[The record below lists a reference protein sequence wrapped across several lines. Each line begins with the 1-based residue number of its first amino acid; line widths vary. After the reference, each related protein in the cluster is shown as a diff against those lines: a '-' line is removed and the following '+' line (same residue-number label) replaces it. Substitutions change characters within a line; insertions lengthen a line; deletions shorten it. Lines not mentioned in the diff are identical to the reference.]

1 MEGKR
6 NRLMKRVQLIHWK
19 PTEAEVRVGE
29 LEAAGYEVTYETFQ
43 GPPTLRR
50 LWAEPPDAVVIDL
63 DRIPSQG
70 RDVAFLLRQ
79 SKATRGL
86 PLVLAGGE
94 AQKVAKIEGT
104 LPDAVFVP
112 WARIASGVKR
122 AMARPPVDPVVPASA
137 LAGYSGTP
145 LHAKL
150 GIKPDTVVALL
161 GAPEGF
167 EEVLRPLP
175 ENVRFRRR
183 AQGTANLILL
193 FAKSRA
199 EMERRF
205 PTAARCLA
213 EGGGLWIAW
222 PKKASGVTTD
232 LTQAAVRSFG
242 LGADFVD
249 YKICSIDETWSG
261 LLFARRRKKG

>member
-1 MEGKR
+1 MQ
-6 NRLMKRVQLIHWK
+6 RVQLIHWK
-19 PTEAEVRVGE
+19 PAEAQARVSA
-29 LEAAGYEVTYETFQ
+29 LEKAGYQVTYEPFQ

-50 LWAEPPDAVVIDL
+50 IRADPPDAVVIDL

-79 SKATRGL
+79 SKSSRFL
-86 PLVLAGGE
+86 PLVFAGGE
-94 AQKVAKIEGT
+94 PEKSAKIEAA
-104 LPDAVFVP
+104 LPDAIHIP
-112 WARIASGVKR
+112 WTRIRSGLQR
-122 AMARPPVDPVVPASA
+122 AIANPPADPVVPSSA

-145 LHAKL
+145 LARKL
-150 GIKPDTVVALL
+150 GIKPDSVVALL

-167 EEVLRPLP
+167 EAVLQPLP
-175 ENVRFRRR
+175 ENVRFKRSARG
-183 AQGTANLILL
+183 AANLILL
-193 FAKSRA
+193 FVKAKA
-199 EMERRF
+199 EMGRRF

-249 YKICSIDETWSG
+249 YKICAIDETWSG
-261 LLFARRRKKG
+261 LLFARRKQKGI

>member
-1 MEGKR
+1 
-6 NRLMKRVQLIHWK
+6 MKRVQLIHSK
-19 PTEAEVRVGE
+19 PTEAEARVRT
-29 LEAAGYEVTYETFQ
+29 LEAAGYEVTYELFQ

-50 LWAEPPDAVVIDL
+50 LRADPPDAVAIDL
-63 DRIPSQG
+63 ECMPSQG

-79 SKATRGL
+79 SKSTRGL
-86 PLVLAGGE
+86 PLVFAGGDRE
-94 AQKVAKIEGT
+94 KVARIAGA
-104 LPDAVFVP
+104 LPDAVYTS
-112 WARIASGVKR
+112 WGRIRSGLKR
-122 AMARPPVDPVVPASA
+122 AIARPPEEPIVPASA

-145 LHAKL
+145 LPRKL
-150 GIKPDTVVALL
+150 RIKSDTVVALL

-167 EEVLRPLP
+167 EEVLEPLP
-175 ENVRFRRR
+175 SSVRFKRSARG
-183 AQGTANLILL
+183 AANLILL
-193 FAKSRA
+193 FVRSRD

-213 EGGGLWIAW
+213 KGGGLWIAW
-222 PKKASGVTTD
+222 PKKASGVATD

-249 YKICSIDETWSG
+249 YKICAIDDTWSG